1 MQAGRGKPAPRFKEA
16 DLWPICVENKF
27 HPSDPSFT
35 AKINAFAK
43 EKGGAEMLQFC
54 IHNQDSLLSIGEK
67 IWAVED
73 AEKIIRENAKTR
85 LQIVQ
90 ETAQQPCVCATAGKW
105 KGCARHL
112 LQSNQ
117 ISEMELTAAI
127 HESLDRGRVK
137 GGCVTL
143 CGQQGNEGKSF
154 ILRPLLQVFGEKK
167 VFQTPSA
174 SSFPLLGIEDSR
186 IIFWDDYRFSTQVL
200 SISQQL
206 LLLEGAGVVVARPQ
220 NLHRGHLTYTG
231 DSPIYITTLETDLCP
246 KPGIM
251 LGDFEMLMKRL
262 RVFRLHHVL
271 QEPDVSLW
279 PCGPCFSQFILE
291 RGCAS
296 APVPRAISA
305 TQVTST
311 SPLPKDLTVWN
322 VADVRAWL
330 SEIEMS
336 HVSPQFVE
344 NSIDGAM
351 LATLTDEDLQG
362 LLGLSVLQTRK
373 VRRELANLNQ

>member
-1 MQAGRGKPAPRFKEA
+1 
-16 DLWPICVENKF
+16 
-27 HPSDPSFT
+27 
-35 AKINAFAK
+35 
-43 EKGGAEMLQFC
+43 
-54 IHNQDSLLSIGEK
+54 
-67 IWAVED
+67 
-73 AEKIIRENAKTR
+73 
-85 LQIVQ
+85 
-90 ETAQQPCVCATAGKW
+90 
-105 KGCARHL
+105 
-112 LQSNQ
+112 
-117 ISEMELTAAI
+117 
-127 HESLDRGRVK
+127 
-137 GGCVTL
+137 
-143 CGQQGNEGKSF
+143 
-154 ILRPLLQVFGEKK
+154 
-167 VFQTPSA
+167 
-174 SSFPLLGIEDSR
+174 
-186 IIFWDDYRFSTQVL
+186 
-200 SISQQL
+200 
-206 LLLEGAGVVVARPQ
+206 
-220 NLHRGHLTYTG
+220 
-231 DSPIYITTLETDLCP
+231 
-246 KPGIM
+246 M
-251 LGDFEMLMKRL
+251 LGDFKMLMKRL
-262 RVFRLHHVL
+262 RVFRFHHVL